1 MSEQLRLPSRYLRQV
16 EEILGENVPEAEVWA
31 YGSRVDGTSHEASDL
46 DLVIRGPGL
55 RPISSVDV
63 QAMREAF
70 RESNIPIIVDLH
82 DWSRLPET
90 FQREIARNY
99 VSLVVS

>member
-1 MSEQLRLPSRYLRQV
+1 MSEGLCLTSRYRRQV
-16 EEILGENVPEAEVWA
+16 EDILREKAPEAEVWA

-55 RPISSVDV
+55 RPIPSVDM
-63 QAMREAF
+63 QTLREAF

-99 VSLVVS
+99 VSLEVG